1 MSAIFSVPMLPERI
15 RQSLALRLAAQYALV
30 FACGAG
36 LLFGALYWYLAE
48 ALEQREQGAVE
59 ARAEILG
66 RAYEVGGVAALR
78 TELAREI
85 APEVRSVFVRILG
98 PGGETLF
105 ASVPS
110 DWIETQVQRLPLPE
124 GWGSGEVLR
133 EIRTV
138 RVPQN
143 AARDYAIASRGLFD
157 GSLLQVGRSTDS
169 RAVLLAPVRR
179 AFAGIGT
186 IALGVALVA
195 GTLLAWRATRPLR
208 AVSETARRI
217 LETGDLAARVPG
229 AGRSGELAVLVAQL
243 NTLLEKNATHV
254 RVLRETLDNLAH
266 DLRTPLTRLRGTA
279 ELALQDSGD
288 PAQARE
294 ALLEC
299 INESDRVRH
308 LLETLLD
315 VSAAEAGALALNRE
329 AIDVRTLVERAQ
341 DLYREVAE
349 ERTITVSVA
358 LPPEPIAAELDAV
371 RFGQV
376 VNNLVD
382 NALKY
387 TPTGGRVALDVRRD
401 AAAVVLTVSDTGPGI
416 PPAERDAVFRRLY
429 RRDASRSQRGLGLG
443 LSLVKAI
450 VEAHGGSVRVDDAP
464 GGGACFE
471 VRIPVEAGVRR

>member
-1 MSAIFSVPMLPERI
+1 MLSERI

-36 LLFGALYWYLAE
+36 LLFGVLYWLLAE

-59 ARAEILG
+59 ARAEVLG
-66 RAYEVGGVAALR
+66 RAYESGGVAALR
-78 TELAREI
+78 AELAREA
-85 APEVRSVFVRILG
+85 APEVLSVFVRILG
-98 PGGETLF
+98 AGGETLF
-105 ASVPS
+105 ASVPA

-124 GWGSGEVLR
+124 RWGKGEVVR

-138 RVPQN
+138 RVPQS
-143 AARDYAIASRGLFD
+143 AARDYAIASRILVNG
-157 GSLLQVGRSTDS
+157 GLLQVGRSTDS
-169 RAVLLAPVRR
+169 RAVLLAPVRL

-186 IALGVALVA
+186 VALVLSLVA

-229 AGRSGELAVLVAQL
+229 AGRSGELAVLVQQL

-288 PAQARE
+288 PAQARD

-299 INESDRVRH
+299 IDESDRVRH

-315 VSAAEAGALALNRE
+315 VSAAEAGALALNRDTM
-329 AIDVRTLVERAQ
+329 DVRALVERAE

-349 ERTITVSVA
+349 ERGIAVSLA
-358 LPPEPIAAELDAV
+358 LPPEPVMAVVDAV

-376 VNNLVD
+376 VNNLLD

-387 TPTGGRVALDVRRD
+387 TPSGGRAALALRRE
-401 AAAVVLTVSDTGPGI
+401 AQEIVLTVSDTGPGI
-416 PPAERDAVFRRLY
+416 PLAEREAVFRRLY

-450 VEAHGGSVRVDDAP
+450 VEAHAGSMRLDDAP
-464 GGGACFE
+464 GGGARFE
-471 VRIPVEAGVRR
+471 VRLPVGS

>member
-1 MSAIFSVPMLPERI
+1 MLSERI

-36 LLFGALYWYLAE
+36 LLFGVLYWLLAE

-59 ARAEILG
+59 ARAEVLG
-66 RAYEVGGVAALR
+66 RAYESGGVAALR
-78 TELAREI
+78 AELAREA
-85 APEVRSVFVRILG
+85 APEVLSVFVRILG
-98 PGGETLF
+98 AGGETLF
-105 ASVPS
+105 ASVPA

-124 GWGSGEVLR
+124 RWGKGEVVR

-138 RVPQN
+138 RVPQS
-143 AARDYAIASRGLFD
+143 AARDYAIASRILVNG
-157 GSLLQVGRSTDS
+157 GLLQVGRSTDS
-169 RAVLLAPVRR
+169 RAVLLAPVRL

-186 IALGVALVA
+186 VALVLSLVA

-229 AGRSGELAVLVAQL
+229 AGRSGELAVLVQQL
-243 NTLLEKNATHV
+243 NTLLEKNAAHV

-288 PAQARE
+288 PAQARD

-299 INESDRVRH
+299 IDESDRVRH

-315 VSAAEAGALALNRE
+315 VSAAEAGALALNRDTV
-329 AIDVRTLVERAQ
+329 DVRALVERAE

-349 ERTITVSVA
+349 ERGIAVSLA
-358 LPPEPIAAELDAV
+358 LPPEPVMAVVDAV
-371 RFGQV
+371 RLGQV
-376 VNNLVD
+376 VNNLLD

-387 TPTGGRVALDVRRD
+387 TPSGGRAALALRRE
-401 AAAVVLTVSDTGPGI
+401 AQEIVLTVSDTGPGI
-416 PPAERDAVFRRLY
+416 PLAEREAVFRRLY

-450 VEAHGGSVRVDDAP
+450 VEAHAGSVRLDDAP
-464 GGGACFE
+464 GGGARFE
-471 VRIPVEAGVRR
+471 VRLPVGS

>member
-1 MSAIFSVPMLPERI
+1 MLSERI

-36 LLFGALYWYLAE
+36 LLFGVLYWLLAE

-59 ARAEILG
+59 ARAEVLG
-66 RAYEVGGVAALR
+66 RAYESGGVAALR
-78 TELAREI
+78 AELAREA
-85 APEVRSVFVRILG
+85 APEVLSVFVRILG
-98 PGGETLF
+98 AGGETLF
-105 ASVPS
+105 ASVPA

-124 GWGSGEVLR
+124 RWGKGEVVR

-138 RVPQN
+138 RVPQS
-143 AARDYAIASRGLFD
+143 AARDYAIASRILVNG
-157 GSLLQVGRSTDS
+157 GLLQVGRSTDS
-169 RAVLLAPVRR
+169 RAVLLAPVRL

-186 IALGVALVA
+186 VALVLSLVA

-229 AGRSGELAVLVAQL
+229 AGRSGELAVLVQQL
-243 NTLLEKNATHV
+243 NTLLEKNAAHV

-288 PAQARE
+288 PAQARD

-299 INESDRVRH
+299 IDESDRVRH

-315 VSAAEAGALALNRE
+315 VSAAEAGALALNRDTM
-329 AIDVRTLVERAQ
+329 DVRALVERAE

-349 ERTITVSVA
+349 ERGIAVSLA
-358 LPPEPIAAELDAV
+358 LPPEPVMAVVDAV
-371 RFGQV
+371 RLGQV
-376 VNNLVD
+376 VNNLLD

-387 TPTGGRVALDVRRD
+387 TPSDGRVALALRRE
-401 AAAVVLTVSDTGPGI
+401 AQEIVLTVSDTGPGI
-416 PPAERDAVFRRLY
+416 PLAEREAVFRRLY

-450 VEAHGGSVRVDDAP
+450 VEAHAGSVRLDDAP
-464 GGGACFE
+464 GGGARFE
-471 VRIPVEAGVRR
+471 VRLPVGS